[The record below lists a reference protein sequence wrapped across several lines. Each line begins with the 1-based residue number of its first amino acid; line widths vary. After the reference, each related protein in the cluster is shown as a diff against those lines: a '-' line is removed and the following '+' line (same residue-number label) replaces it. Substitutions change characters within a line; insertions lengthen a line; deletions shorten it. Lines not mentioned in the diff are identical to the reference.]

1 VINVIDK
8 YLLCD
13 DIRGD
18 DIVIIDDDV
27 GIDDILLMMT
37 LIHVIDD

>member
-1 VINVIDK
+1 MIFS
-8 YLLCD
+8 
-13 DIRGD
+13 GD

-37 LIHVIDD
+37 VIHVIDD